1 MDQSQLVIYQSE
13 DGQVKIDVRLENE
26 NVWLTQMA
34 MAKLFETTKQN
45 ISLHINN
52 ILKDG
57 ELSADSVVKES
68 LTTAQD
74 GKNYQV
80 FYYSLD
86 MIVAVGY
93 RVKSKRGT
101 QFRIWATQTLKNYMV
116 KGYALDVERM
126 KNLGGG
132 VYFEELL
139 AKIRDIRSSEKV
151 FWQKV
156 LAIYATSVDYDPKA
170 ETSRAFFKMVQNKM
184 HYAVSGH
191 TAAEIVYDRA
201 NHEKSHMGLT
211 SFSGV
216 EPTKEESEI
225 AKNYLSPAELD
236 ALNRLVSAYLDVAE
250 INALS
255 QVPMSMED
263 WSKELDSFLTM
274 TRKDILSGKG
284 LVSHEAALEKA
295 HAEYDLYQ
303 KGLLSSGE
311 KDYLDYLSKSLD
323 SVKKK

>member
-1 MDQSQLVIYQSE
+1 
-13 DGQVKIDVRLENE
+13 
-26 NVWLTQMA
+26 
-34 MAKLFETTKQN
+34 
-45 ISLHINN
+45 
-52 ILKDG
+52 
-57 ELSADSVVKES
+57 
-68 LTTAQD
+68 
-74 GKNYQV
+74 
-80 FYYSLD
+80 
-86 MIVAVGY
+86 
-93 RVKSKRGT
+93 
-101 QFRIWATQTLKNYMV
+101 
-116 KGYALDVERM
+116 
-126 KNLGGG
+126 
-132 VYFEELL
+132 
-139 AKIRDIRSSEKV
+139 
-151 FWQKV
+151 
-156 LAIYATSVDYDPKA
+156 
-170 ETSRAFFKMVQNKM
+170 
-184 HYAVSGH
+184 
-191 TAAEIVYDRA
+191 
-201 NHEKSHMGLT
+201 MGLT

-216 EPTKEESEI
+216 EPTKEESEM

-295 HAEYDLYQ
+295 RAEYGLYQ

>member
-1 MDQSQLVIYQSE
+1 
-13 DGQVKIDVRLENE
+13 
-26 NVWLTQMA
+26 
-34 MAKLFETTKQN
+34 
-45 ISLHINN
+45 
-52 ILKDG
+52 
-57 ELSADSVVKES
+57 
-68 LTTAQD
+68 
-74 GKNYQV
+74 
-80 FYYSLD
+80 
-86 MIVAVGY
+86 
-93 RVKSKRGT
+93 
-101 QFRIWATQTLKNYMV
+101 
-116 KGYALDVERM
+116 
-126 KNLGGG
+126 
-132 VYFEELL
+132 
-139 AKIRDIRSSEKV
+139 
-151 FWQKV
+151 
-156 LAIYATSVDYDPKA
+156 
-170 ETSRAFFKMVQNKM
+170 
-184 HYAVSGH
+184 
-191 TAAEIVYDRA
+191 
-201 NHEKSHMGLT
+201 MGLT